1 MLKKAAS
8 LNFDSRVGV
17 KKPSMIILHYTG
29 MQSED
34 AALERLCNPTA
45 KVSSHYF
52 ISENG
57 ETLNLVDE
65 SKRAWHAGISYWNGK
80 TDINS
85 ESIGIEIVNPG
96 HEFGYR
102 PFSSAQIKSVSSLCV
117 RLIDRYAIPA
127 FNVLG
132 HSDIAPKR
140 KEDPGELFPWK
151 QLASEGVGAW
161 PRTTDGD
168 LAAGQAMLKKGDFK
182 KHLVKMGYN
191 PDVPEENLIVAFH
204 RHFYPEKFFK
214 SSIPEEPDSTTG
226 ARILALL
233 RAKPAPAKAKT

>member
-8 LNFDSRVGV
+8 LNFDNRVGV

-34 AALERLCNPTA
+34 AALERLCNPGA
-45 KVSSHYF
+45 KVSAHYF

-65 SKRAWHAGISYWNGK
+65 SKRAWHAGISYWSGK

-85 ESIGIEIVNPG
+85 ESIGIEIVSPG

-102 PFSSAQIKSVSSLCV
+102 PFPDAQVRAVSSLCA
-117 RLIDRYAIPA
+117 RLIDRYSIPA
-127 FNVLG
+127 SNVLG

-151 QLASEGVGAW
+151 TLAAEGVGVW
-161 PRTTDGD
+161 PRVTDGD
-168 LAAGQAMLKKGDFK
+168 LAAGQQILKDGTFK
-182 KHLVKMGYN
+182 KHLIKYGYN

-204 RHFYPEKFFK
+204 RHFYPEKFLR

-226 ARILALL
+226 AKLLSLL
-233 RAKPAPAKAKT
+233 RTKSG

>member
-1 MLKKAAS
+1 MVMTSWKS
-8 LNFDSRVGV
+8 LNFDNRAGV

-29 MQSED
+29 MQSEE
-34 AALERLCNPTA
+34 AALKRLCDPAA
-45 KVSSHYF
+45 KVSAHYF
-52 ISENG
+52 VSEVG

-65 SKRAWHAGISYWNGK
+65 SKRAWHAGIAYWNGK

-102 PFSSAQIKSVSSLCV
+102 PFPDAQIKAVTSLCI
-117 RLIDRYAIPA
+117 RLMDRYSIPA
-127 FNVLG
+127 SHVVG

-151 QLASEGVGAW
+151 ILAADGVGVW
-161 PRTTDGD
+161 PKTNDGD
-168 LAAGQAMLKKGDFK
+168 LSGGAKMLADGDFK
-182 KHLVKMGYN
+182 KNLIKYGYN

-204 RHFYPEKFFK
+204 RHFYPEKFLR
-214 SSIPEEPDSTTG
+214 SSQPEEPDSTTG

-233 RAKPAPAKAKT
+233 RIKPAKT